1 MGNYFFY
8 FGYMGKQ
15 KGTKRTMGGQK
26 GTKRTMGGSKKNEIN
41 NGNEK
46 SNGRI
51 KKERKKQ
58 WG

>member
-1 MGNYFFY
+1 MGNHFFY